1 MFSYSEYSYIK
12 KICLKFSKFKIEDK
26 NMKNIFI
33 FKILYIFINIF
44 IFLLKYFIKTILFS
58 GKFK

>member
-12 KICLKFSKFKIEDK
+12 KICLKFLKFKIVDK

-33 FKILYIFINIF
+33 FKILH